1 MPRIL
6 DERDYRILR
15 TLVPGME
22 ENLCPGSGHEF
33 HSILPPVSNHFSRDA
48 ADFADRVSRLSDE
61 DWAYIADQIISG
73 GESLGCIP
81 EEDLDV
87 VMAHIERAV
96 PPETAE
102 QVRMRM
108 ALV

>member
-1 MPRIL
+1 
-6 DERDYRILR
+6 
-15 TLVPGME
+15 ME
-22 ENLCPGSGHEF
+22 ENRCPGSGHEF

-61 DWAYIADQIISG
+61 VWSYIADQILSG

-87 VMAHIERAV
+87 VVAHIAREVSEEA
-96 PPETAE
+96 AE
-102 QVRMRM
+102 KIRLLDSQV
-108 ALV
+108 